1 MSMLRWLRIFLPLLL
16 VALVVAAV
24 VLVFSSRNDL
34 RQARGRVNTAW
45 KPLQSQLDSRYVVLH
60 TAFSDDTIRSVPG
73 PFHAIVSQVAF
84 AYQHWR
90 DLEQHDGSVADEVAA
105 ANDLEAAGR
114 RLVQA
119 AQQAPRLKGN
129 QAALAVI
136 DAYANNSLPSS
147 APVVTTRSPTTTPPR
162 PGSPSRSLPLRPGRG
177 AGPRDCRT
185 RSLWSLA

>member
-1 MSMLRWLRIFLPLLL
+1 MSVLRWLRIFLPLLL

-45 KPLQSQLDSRYVVLH
+45 EPLQSQLDSRYDVLH
-60 TAFSDDTIRSVPG
+60 TAFSNDTIRSVPG
-73 PFHAIVSQVAF
+73 PFHTIVTQVAF

-90 DLEQHDGSVADEVAA
+90 DLEQHHGSVADEVAA

-129 QAALAVI
+129 EGALAAIV
-136 DAYANNSLPSS
+136 AYANNSLPSS
-147 APVVTTRSPTTTPPR
+147 AGVVVDFETQVARFQKLRDR
-162 PGSPSRSLPLRPGRG
+162 P
-177 AGPRDCRT
+177 ANQ
-185 RSLWSLA
+185 LAARVLGYDAIPDYDAAASG